1 MNEQAEQELKLLVDK
16 RWDPRRGLSKTLGT
30 IRYGIMTSLFVFIGV
45 GYLVSIPWLHFLLIP
60 VLILIWFLP
69 RGIQMRTK
77 ARLARND
84 WFLCPWCRY
93 ALAGLDEQGICP
105 ECGAGYRKDVCV
117 QLYQSAYKGYQ
128 PDAQILREREAELW
142 REAIELRDGVSD
154 E

>member
-1 MNEQAEQELKLLVDK
+1 MMNEQAQQELKMLVDK
-16 RWDPRRGLSKTLGT
+16 RWDPRRGVSKWLGT
-30 IRYGIMTSLFVFIGV
+30 ARYVLLISLFVFVGIGS
-45 GYLVSIPWLHFLLIP
+45 LVSIPWLHFLVVP

-77 ARLARND
+77 ARLARSE

-93 ALAGLDEQGICP
+93 SLAGLGDQGVCP

-128 PDAQILREREAELW
+128 PDAQVLRERESKLW
-142 REAIELRDGVSD
+142 REAIELRD